1 MFTFP
6 HRHRPPARRASP
18 RAGRGFTLL
27 ELLVVIMI
35 IALISGS
42 ALLSLGQ
49 LASGGEAE
57 DTARRIA
64 ALLRLGSDESVLNAR
79 EIGLYLD
86 RSEYRFLVYQGG
98 VWLPVENDRLF
109 QPHSIPAGLE
119 LELVQHGESLQL
131 PAPPEENDADA
142 DAETTGTDNEN
153 GNGTAENAAGG
164 SQQPDESEGHP
175 PPQILLLSSGEI
187 SPFELYV
194 SSDTDD
200 DAAVWVVRGA
210 LTGEIRVER
219 RE

>member
-1 MFTFP
+1 MFPFP
-6 HRHRPPARRASP
+6 HHIRPAGRRVSP
-18 RAGRGFTLL
+18 RAEWGFTLL

-42 ALLSLGQ
+42 ALLSLGR
-49 LASGGEAE
+49 LGSGGEAE

-98 VWLPVENDRLF
+98 VWLPVENDKLF

-119 LELVQHGESLQL
+119 LELAQHGESLRL
-131 PAPPEENDADA
+131 PAPPDEEDEAESGGAD
-142 DAETTGTDNEN
+142 N
-153 GNGTAENAAGG
+153 GQDGGSAENAAGE
-164 SQQPDESEGHP
+164 SQQPEESDGHP

-194 SSDTDD
+194 SSGTDE
-200 DAAVWVVRGA
+200 DAAVWIVRGA